1 MVKTSARGLDGVFG
15 ALADPTRRAILRS
28 VADAERTVGELARPY
43 AMSLAAVSKHLK
55 VLEGAGLIARRKQGS
70 FQYVRLNPAPMR
82 EANRWLAWY
91 ERFWTDRLDALQA
104 LLEGGHRD

>member
-1 MVKTSARGLDGVFG
+1 MVNSAQSALDGVFG
-15 ALADPTRRAILRS
+15 ALADPTRRAILRT
-28 VADAERTVGELARPY
+28 VAEGERTVGELARPY

-91 ERFWTDRLDALQA
+91 ERFWNDRLDALQA

>member
-1 MVKTSARGLDGVFG
+1 MVDRPESSLDGVFG
-15 ALADPTRRAILRS
+15 ALSDPTRRALLRAVAEGERS
-28 VADAERTVGELARPY
+28 VGDLARPH

-82 EANRWLAWY
+82 EAGRWLAYY
-91 ERFWTDRLDALQA
+91 ERFWSDRLDALQA
-104 LLEGGHRD
+104 LLESSREA

>member
-1 MVKTSARGLDGVFG
+1 MVDRSESSLDGVFG
-15 ALADPTRRAILRS
+15 ALSDPTRRALLRAVAEGERS
-28 VADAERTVGELARPY
+28 VGDLARPH

-82 EANRWLAWY
+82 EAGRWLAYY
-91 ERFWTDRLDALQA
+91 ERFWSDRLDALQA
-104 LLEGGHRD
+104 LLESSREA

>member
-1 MVKTSARGLDGVFG
+1 MVNRPESSLDGVFG
-15 ALADPTRRAILRS
+15 ALSDPTRRALLRAVAEGERS
-28 VADAERTVGELARPY
+28 VGDLARPH

-82 EANRWLAWY
+82 EAGRWLAYY
-91 ERFWTDRLDALQA
+91 ERFWSDRLDALQA
-104 LLEGGHRD
+104 LLESSREA

>member
-1 MVKTSARGLDGVFG
+1 MVNSSQSALDGVFG
-15 ALADPTRRAILRS
+15 ALADPTRRAILRT
-28 VADAERTVGELARPY
+28 VAEGERTVGELARPY

-91 ERFWTDRLDALQA
+91 ERFWNDRLDALQA

>member
-1 MVKTSARGLDGVFG
+1 MDGVFG
-15 ALADPTRRAILRS
+15 ALSDPTRRALLRAVAEGERS
-28 VADAERTVGELARPY
+28 VGDLARPY

-82 EANRWLAWY
+82 EAGRWLAYY
-91 ERFWTDRLDALQA
+91 ERFWSDRLDALQA
-104 LLEGGHRD
+104 LLASSREA